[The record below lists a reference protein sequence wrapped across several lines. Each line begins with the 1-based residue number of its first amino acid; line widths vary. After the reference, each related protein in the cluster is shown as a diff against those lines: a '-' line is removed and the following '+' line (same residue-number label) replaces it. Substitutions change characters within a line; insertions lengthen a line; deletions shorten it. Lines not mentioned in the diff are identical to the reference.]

1 MLILWVGFVNQKH
14 GWIAG
19 GRERR
24 WKRKG
29 RVAFTLLLIYD
40 TTPVGS

>member
-19 GRERR
+19 GGRR

>member
-1 MLILWVGFVNQKH
+1 MWELWVGFVNQEH

-19 GRERR
+19 ERTGG

-29 RVAFTLLLIYD
+29 R
-40 TTPVGS
+40 GG